1 MNDLIEQ
8 YIKELKEDEKG
19 FTPFVHALAKK
30 AEELNW
36 TKDNELMQILFF
48 ALDLNKTAFAYH
60 RAKENGTRH
69 TDEMWQ
75 GLSGICKQDLAGIFC
90 EIKNKGDDKWRNMG
104 K

>member
-19 FTPFVHALAKK
+19 FTPFIHALAKK
-30 AEELNW
+30 AEEHNW
-36 TKDNELMQILFF
+36 MPDNELVQFLFF
-48 ALDLNKTAFAYH
+48 AVDLNKAAFAYLE
-60 RAKENGTRH
+60 AQKKGTRH
-69 TDEMWQ
+69 TDEMRQ
-75 GLSGICKQDLAGIFC
+75 GFSPICVQTMAGIFC